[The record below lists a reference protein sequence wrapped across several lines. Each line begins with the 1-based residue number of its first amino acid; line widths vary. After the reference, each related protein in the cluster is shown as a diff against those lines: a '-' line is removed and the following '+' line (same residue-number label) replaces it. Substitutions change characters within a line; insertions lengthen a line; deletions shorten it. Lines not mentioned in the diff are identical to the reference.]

1 VASADAIAGL
11 RARRDIT
18 VEVSALTGQGMDDLQ
33 RVIAANLPEPAMRVE
48 VTVPYT
54 RGELVS
60 EAHSRGTVI
69 EEAHGEHG
77 TRLVAL
83 VEGGLAARL
92 LAADVAGTPGTTAA

>member
-1 VASADAIAGL
+1 M
-11 RARRDIT
+11 
-18 VEVSALTGQGMDDLQ
+18 EDLQ
-33 RVIAANLPEPAMRVE
+33 RIIAENIPEPAVRVD

-60 EAHSRGTVI
+60 EAHSRGTVLD
-69 EEAHGEHG
+69 EAHGEDG

-92 LAADVAGTPGTTAA
+92 VAADVAGSPGTTAA